1 MSTRYAAVVGTLLLL
16 ATACSDPSAPGKTPQ
31 EIKALPRAL
40 SPAEQ
45 GIITAANS
53 FGFRLLARVNADTP
67 AENIFM
73 SPLSASMAL
82 GMVMNGTAGA
92 TQDEMRST
100 LGFGAMARAD
110 VMGAYRDLIG
120 MLRGPLRAR
129 RLPDRELDLL
139 P

>member
-53 FGFRLLARVNADTP
+53 FGFRWRARVSADTP
-67 AENIFM
+67 AEHRFR
-73 SPLSASMAL
+73 SRRSA
-82 GMVMNGTAGA
+82 
-92 TQDEMRST
+92 
-100 LGFGAMARAD
+100 
-110 VMGAYRDLIG
+110 
-120 MLRGPLRAR
+120 
-129 RLPDRELDLL
+129 
-139 P
+139 